1 MSTTAVILAAG
12 QGTRMRS
19 NTPKVLHPL
28 VGKPM
33 IWYALEASRQATGV
47 KPVLVIG
54 HEAEAV
60 RDTVGDQADFAMQE
74 PALGTGHAVQQTQS
88 LLQGKTDLILVT
100 TADMPL
106 LSPETLAGLLKLHQ
120 ENASLQTPISMLTV
134 LTDDPRGFG
143 RVVRDENDQVIAIV
157 EEAQATSEQLA
168 IKELNASVYCFT
180 AIWLWE
186 ALPRIPLSP
195 KGEYYL
201 TDLVAIARSDG
212 LGVRALR
219 AEDPEEVIGINNRI
233 HLAEAEAILRR
244 RINEKWMLEGVT
256 MVDPGSTYIEPSVQI
271 GPDTVIWPDTYLH
284 GDTRIGEGCKIGPN
298 AYIWDTQIGDHS
310 QVFAAVLE
318 KAVVEDRVD
327 IGPFAHLRSGAHLA
341 EGVHMGNF
349 GEVKNS
355 YLGPGSKMG
364 HFSYLGDATL
374 GSKVNIGAGTITC
387 NYDGYQK
394 HPTHIGQGAFIGSDS
409 MLVAPVKI
417 GERARTGAGAVVTK
431 DVPDDTLAV
440 GMPARMIRKLDKSD

>member
-1 MSTTAVILAAG
+1 MNTTSVILAAG

-19 NTPKVLHPL
+19 SIPKVLHPL

-33 IWYALEASRQATGV
+33 IWYALEAARQATG
-47 KPVLVIG
+47 KKAVLVIG
-54 HEAEAV
+54 HGAEAV
-60 RDTVGDQADFAMQE
+60 RELVGNQADFALQD
-74 PALGTGHAVQQTQS
+74 PPLGTGHAVQQAQP
-88 LLQGKTDLILVT
+88 LLQGKTDHVLVT

-106 LSPETLAGLLKLHQ
+106 LSPETLASLLKLHQ
-120 ENASLQTPISMLTV
+120 ENPSLQTPISMMTV
-134 LTDDPRGFG
+134 LAEDPRGFG

-157 EEAQATSEQLA
+157 EEAQATPEQLA
-168 IKELNASVYCFT
+168 IRELNTSVYCFN
-180 AIWLWE
+180 ASWLWE
-186 ALPRIPLSP
+186 VLPRIPLSP

-212 LGVRALR
+212 LGVQALR
-219 AEDPEEVIGINNRI
+219 AENPEEVIGINNRI
-233 HLAEAEAILRR
+233 HLAEAEAVLRR

-256 MVDPGSTYIEPSVQI
+256 MVDPGSTYIEPGVQI
-271 GPDTVIWPDTYLH
+271 GPDTVIWPNTYLH
-284 GDTRIGEGCKIGPN
+284 GSTRIGKGCKIGPS
-298 AYIWDTQIGDHS
+298 AYISDTQIGDHS
-310 QVFAAVLE
+310 KVFAAVLE

-341 EGVHMGNF
+341 QDVHMGNF

-355 YLGPGSKMG
+355 YLGPGTKMG

-374 GSKVNIGAGTITC
+374 GPNVNIGAGTITC

-440 GMPARMIRKLDKSD
+440 GMPARIIRKLDKSD